1 MSNFT
6 VLREG
11 DKIVITCNSVKKV
24 LLRLVRIEYE
34 VTTLTVE
41 QERIPKTI
49 SEEITVEKEMKNGD
63 KIEIKELNKKISKFF
78 KLADTIPINLSE
90 SELERYNLV
99 LLNVKKAIDYLLLK
113 EKSYTKYRKK
123 ADLLSAQIFKIP
135 EHNEKEKELPRAE
148 EKEEHPN
155 DKAIKNE

>member
-1 MSNFT
+1 MAAKIGITKARGN
-6 VLREG
+6 LLELEDIANDLKANLEN
-11 DKIVITCNSVKKV
+11 DKDKNRNK
-24 LLRLVRIEYE
+24 RI
-34 VTTLTVE
+34 
-41 QERIPKTI
+41 
-49 SEEITVEKEMKNGD
+49 
-63 KIEIKELNKKISKFF
+63 NKKISKFF
-78 KLADTIPINLSE
+78 KLADAIPINLSE